1 VVPADR
7 KWFSRVVIGSAI
19 VNALEKLDL
28 HFPTVDGEAKKDF
41 TLIREALEKEGP
53 PREGKPVVKK
63 VAKKKV
69 AKKKAAKKT

>member
-1 VVPADR
+1 MVPADR

-41 TLIREALEKEGP
+41 TLIRID
-53 PREGKPVVKK
+53 
-63 VAKKKV
+63 
-69 AKKKAAKKT
+69 